1 MKKLLSV
8 LLMFF
13 ILLQAVPVY
22 ALEGQNNGES
32 LDQYISQV
40 KGEKTTKEFILEQLK
55 MVRDSLQTAV
65 KETEGFKPVEDIDNS
80 SQGLVESLNNLSE
93 ILVVFLD
100 ILIKVIE

>member
-1 MKKLLSV
+1 MKKILYLV
-8 LLMFF
+8 LMFF
-13 ILLQAVPVY
+13 IFFQAVPVH

-32 LDQYISQV
+32 LDQYISQIE
-40 KGEKTTKEFILEQLK
+40 GEKTTKEFILEQLK
-55 MVRDSLQTAV
+55 MVRVSLQTAV

-100 ILIKVIE
+100 ILIKAIE